1 MKTPRPGDQLRVI
14 DPEAMGTDPIV
25 EVVAVFK
32 SLDEDWGDDG
42 PTAWE
47 LRDELERLGKTSDWF
62 AIVHDVGDDLITTCL
77 MSFEA
82 ELVE

>member
-1 MKTPRPGDQLRVI
+1 
-14 DPEAMGTDPIV
+14 MGTDDIV
-25 EVVAVFK
+25 VVLTVYK

-47 LRDELERLGKTSDWF
+47 MRDEQERTGRIADWF
-62 AIVHDVGDDLITTCL
+62 AIVHDAGDDLITTCL
-77 MSFEA
+77 ASYEA